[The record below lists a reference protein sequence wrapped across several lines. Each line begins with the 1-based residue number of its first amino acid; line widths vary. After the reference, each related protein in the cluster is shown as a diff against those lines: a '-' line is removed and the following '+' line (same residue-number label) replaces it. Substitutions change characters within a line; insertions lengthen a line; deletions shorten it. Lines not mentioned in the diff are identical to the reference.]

1 MFKVTRTPTM
11 MSNSL
16 EVTPFSTGYGI
27 PTLYSHSLQPSG
39 MSLKEAQ
46 IASNTLSGF
55 ICPLNLSSLI
65 TTAG

>member
-16 EVTPFSTGYGI
+16 EVTPCSTFYGM
-27 PTLYSHSLQPSG
+27 PTLYSHSKQPSG

-46 IASNTLSGF
+46 IASKTFSGF
-55 ICPLNLSSLI
+55 NCPLNTISLM